1 MQLYD
6 QNLVELLKEVNRNRI
21 LNLSQEKIQFV
32 TISKHGEIKDMLIK
46 NHDLNFNKV
55 MLNKM
60 KSRFRNNK
68 EWIET

>member
-32 TISKHGEIKDMLIK
+32 TISKHGEVKDMLIK
-46 NHDLNFNKV
+46 NRDLNFNKV

-60 KSRFRNNK
+60 KSRFRKNK